1 MQFTTKF
8 ALLALLVASAT
19 FVAAAD
25 NDTAPATN
33 GTEPATNGT
42 VLDDGSMGNSTAP
55 ATNGTVLD
63 NGNSANS
70 TAPATNGTT
79 PTNATAPATPQAS
92 GGSTRRSLQKC
103 EYGCPRGDKPSGSNS
118 DTFTCKDEH
127 GSCTYQ
133 RDTGVI
139 SSGGNGGACPSVAEA
154 RTAGCTA
161 GDRNNGGVVRRRA
174 HKHRRSSREMQY
186 EAIARRFLL

>member
-8 ALLALLVASAT
+8 AALALLAASAT
-19 FVAAAD
+19 LVAAAD

-42 VLDDGSMGNSTAP
+42 VIDDGSMGNLTAP

-63 NGNSANS
+63 NGSSANS
-70 TAPATNGTT
+70 TAPATNG
-79 PTNATAPATPQAS
+79 TAPATPQAS
-92 GGSTRRSLQKC
+92 GGSTRRSLKPC
-103 EYGCPRGDKPSGSNS
+103 EYGCPGGEKPSDGDS
-118 DTFTCKDEH
+118 DTFTC

-139 SSGGNGGACPSVAEA
+139 SYGNNGSACPSVAES
-154 RTAGCTA
+154 RTAGCA
-161 GDRNNGGVVRRRA
+161 PGDRNNGGVSKGHAR
-174 HKHRRSSREMQY
+174 KHRRSSREMQY
-186 EAIARRFLL
+186 EAITRRFLL

>member
-1 MQFTTKF
+1 MQFTAKF
-8 ALLALLVASAT
+8 TLLALLAASAT

-33 GTEPATNGT
+33 GTTPATNRT
-42 VLDDGSMGNSTAP
+42 VLDDGSAGNSTAP

-63 NGNSANS
+63 NGSSANS

-79 PTNATAPATPQAS
+79 PTNGTAPATPQAS
-92 GGSTRRSLQKC
+92 GGPTRRVRRAC
-103 EYGCPRGDKPSGSNS
+103 EYGCPAGGFKTDSGDG
-118 DTFTCKDEH
+118 TFVCTYPT

-133 RDTGVI
+133 TDTGVPDPDNN
-139 SSGGNGGACPSVAEA
+139 SGACRNGATPL
-154 RTAGCTA
+154 TAGCEA
-161 GDRNNGGVVRRRA
+161 GKRDNGGVVKGRA